1 MTKKNSALIGFL
13 IGFMLTM
20 GMCAVEAENKV
31 QFTST
36 IVVALIV
43 GGIFGILGSLLKILV
58 LKRETFKLK
67 IFKFEGLTV
76 KEVQGAVY
84 VGRGF

>member
-43 GGIFGILGSLLKILV
+43 GGIFGILGSLLGKDVTKDQSI
-58 LKRETFKLK
+58 KPPTPPDFR
-67 IFKFEGLTV
+67 I
-76 KEVQGAVY
+76 
-84 VGRGF
+84 